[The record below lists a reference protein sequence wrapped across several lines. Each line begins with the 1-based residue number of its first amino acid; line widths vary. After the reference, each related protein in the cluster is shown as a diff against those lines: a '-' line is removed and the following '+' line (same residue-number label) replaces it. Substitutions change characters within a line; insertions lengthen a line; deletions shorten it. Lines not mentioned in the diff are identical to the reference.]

1 MNNYSNE
8 KNKKIYM
15 LYIEN
20 ERARKEVIWK
30 KMLNKL
36 ASMLKR

>member
-1 MNNYSNE
+1 MKKQQ
-8 KNKKIYM
+8 KN
-15 LYIEN
+15 LYALYRER